1 MNRGLAWLSTRLFN
15 PAIGRLLG
23 IGAAFVGTLLL
34 YGTAMSQN
42 KPQTPNPGEITIYGS
57 ISLKEAAPHVR
68 AYKIFKDHQVCGIDL
83 REIPVI
89 KNNGDA
95 LLDAVVYIENAP
107 EGKPFP
113 AAARK
118 VTINQKRCFFEPYLS
133 VVAQGGE
140 IEVINSDPVLHNIHV
155 YEKAGGTERSVFNVS
170 QPMRGDIT
178 RHVIKSTGNMLHL
191 TCDAHNFMLG
201 YVFVAKSPYYAVV
214 DNEGQYRI
222 TGLPAGTYTV
232 TVWHGILGEQ
242 SETVTVPSG
251 SLAHVSFTY

>member
-1 MNRGLAWLSTRLFN
+1 MNNRLARFAAPFLRLRM
-15 PAIGRLLG
+15 GRVLG
-23 IGAAFVGTLLL
+23 V
-34 YGTAMSQN
+34 TAMIFGSLAVGATAFGQT
-42 KPQTPNPGEITIYGS
+42 KPQTPKPGEITIYGT
-57 ISLKEAAPHVR
+57 ISLEKETPQVR
-68 AYKIFKDHQVCGIDL
+68 GYKIFKDHQICGVDL
-83 REIPVI
+83 REIPVVR
-89 KNNGDA
+89 NNGKA

-113 AAARK
+113 AGAKK

-155 YEKAGGTERSVFNVS
+155 YEKSGATERNVFNVS

-178 RHVIKSTGNMLHL
+178 RHMINAMGNTLRL

-214 DNEGQYRI
+214 DNDGQYRI
-222 TGLPAGTYTV
+222 TGLPPGTYTI
-232 TVWHGILGEQ
+232 TVWHGVLGEQ
-242 SETVTVPSG
+242 SETVTVSSG
-251 SLAHVSFTY
+251 TLSHVSFAY